1 MEFTGNKA
9 IYLQIAELLMD
20 NILSG
25 ALAEGERM
33 PSVRE
38 YAGEVE
44 VNVNTVVRSFDWLAQ
59 REVIFQRRGLGFF
72 VSEGAQDKVTALR
85 RTEFFSEQLPQLFQS
100 MQALGIGI
108 DEIVAKYSELLKK

>member
-1 MEFTGNKA
+1 
-9 IYLQIAELLMD
+9 MD
-20 NILSG
+20 RILCG
-25 ALAEGERM
+25 DLAEGERM

-38 YAGEVE
+38 FAGEVE

-72 VSEGAQDKVTALR
+72 VSEGAKGKVMSLR
-85 RTEFFSEQLPQLFQS
+85 RNEFFDNQLPQLFQS
-100 MQALGIGI
+100 MQALDISI